1 MKTIHAKARHSARL
15 FLAAL
20 LIGLGW
26 GPTPSFATVSEPLGD
41 VYVAPAPLQRPWVR
55 VTVYRNESSAALGA
69 ARLEVNGRYH
79 TSLQAGAYTDLCLP
93 PGGVE
98 LGVRWVQT
106 GVDPDRFAP
115 GTLALQLQASQ
126 PRFVSVSKRSD
137 GRVEVLTVDARVAEQ
152 EIKVTRRQKHAVSRV
167 VQDAE
172 CSVDPSPVASTVAAS
187 ALPPPASNAA
197 EPVLDTSTEVL
208 VLGAGTLFAFGDA
221 ALVEGS
227 SLASLVE
234 RLKAKAEQGE
244 VMHIHITGHADPLG
258 QSQGNQAVSD
268 ARAAVVRRHLLQQGV
283 KAQRI
288 SSEGVGAE
296 QLLRRGCD
304 TRITPESIECN
315 QPNRRVVVSV
325 QTFAP

>member
-1 MKTIHAKARHSARL
+1 MKTTHAKVRHSPRL

-20 LIGLGW
+20 LTCLLW
-26 GPTPSFATVSEPLGD
+26 GPSPSLATVSEPLGD
-41 VYVAPAPLQRPWVR
+41 VYAAPASLQRPWVR
-55 VTVYRNESSAALGA
+55 VTVYRTPSSAALGA

-126 PRFVSVSKRSD
+126 PRFVRVNERSD
-137 GRVEVLTVDARVAEQ
+137 GRVEALTVDARTAEQ

-167 VQDAE
+167 AQDE
-172 CSVDPSPVASTVAAS
+172 VCVGGSSPVEPVVASS
-187 ALPPPASNAA
+187 AVTPASGGA
-197 EPVLDTSTEVL
+197 EPVVL
-208 VLGAGTLFAFGDA
+208 TPPELVVLGAGTLFAFGDA
-221 ALVEGS
+221 AVVSGP
-227 SLASLVE
+227 SLDALIA
-234 RLKAKAEQGE
+234 RLKAKAERGE

-258 QSQGNQAVSD
+258 DAQANQVLSA
-268 ARAAVVRRHLLQQGV
+268 ARAAAVRRHLLQQGV

-296 QLLRRGCD
+296 QPLRRGCGS
-304 TRITPESIECN
+304 RISPESIECN
-315 QPNRRVVVSV
+315 LPNRRVVVSV
-325 QTFAP
+325 QTVAR